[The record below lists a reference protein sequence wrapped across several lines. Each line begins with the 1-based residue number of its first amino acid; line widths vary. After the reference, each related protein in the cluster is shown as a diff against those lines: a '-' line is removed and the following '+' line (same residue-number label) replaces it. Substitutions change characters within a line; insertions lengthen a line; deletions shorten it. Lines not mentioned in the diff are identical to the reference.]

1 LIHIEEKTM
10 NILICIDDT
19 DNLESK
25 GTGHLAEIL
34 RHDIEKLYGGKT
46 SRITRHQLFVSDE
59 IPYTS
64 HNSAM
69 CFNAEIDAGDL
80 PEMIEYSGKL
90 LENKS
95 AIGSDPG
102 LCVAVT
108 DSIKSRE
115 ELIEYGLDATKKV
128 LTKNDALS
136 LAAKM
141 NIHLSEHGGT
151 GGGIIGALAGIGLR
165 LSGNN
170 GRFKGWI
177 PVNESEKNIRVKD
190 IVKRFDIHEVRSI
203 DGYIP
208 HADDEILLNDRIK
221 TVLLDGKSVL
231 LVKKKEDKNLLWEN
245 LGKEELRKY

>member
-1 LIHIEEKTM
+1 M

-34 RHDIEKLYGGKT
+34 RHDIEKLYNGKT
-46 SRITRHQLFVSDE
+46 SRITRHQLYVCDE

-69 CFNAEIDAGDL
+69 CFIAEMDPVYL
-80 PEMIEYSGKL
+80 NEMIDYAGKML
-90 LENKS
+90 TQKS
-95 AIGSDPG
+95 ADGSDPG

-108 DSIKSRE
+108 DSIYYKD
-115 ELIEYGLDATKKV
+115 ELIRYGIDATKKV
-128 LTKNDALS
+128 LTKADAIA
-136 LAAKM
+136 LADRMK
-141 NIHLSEHGGT
+141 IHLSEHGGT

-177 PVNESEKNIRVKD
+177 DVEESRRNMTVND
-190 IVKRFDIHEVRSI
+190 IISNFDIDEVRSAE
-203 DGYIP
+203 G
-208 HADDEILLNDRIK
+208 ILPDPEDMIILGSRIK
-221 TVLLDGKSVL
+221 TVLLGEKSVL
-231 LVKKKEDKNLLWEN
+231 LVKKKSSGDFLWES
-245 LGKEELRKY
+245 LAKEELRKY